1 MFNRNLLIALT
12 FACASCAVTP
22 QQATLDP
29 ELQLP
34 VTNIGN
40 DTTVVMRVVD
50 ERPDSSLGH
59 RGAAYKGAEI
69 TTDQDVGA
77 VIYKSIAEGLESN
90 GFNPVPFTEDIPRML
105 RVDIRLLEYSTS
117 MCFWTGG
124 IHTKAALKITADNDG
139 KIYENFYRANN
150 EKRVFFVPF
159 ADENEKLINAVA
171 IDVLQQLFQDQELF
185 CSWPIRLTIWSS
197 QAKDWNSPDN

>member
-1 MFNRNLLIALT
+1 MFNRNLLITLT

-22 QQATLDP
+22 LEATLDP

-59 RGAAYKGAEI
+59 RGVAYKGAEI

-77 VIYKSIAEGLESN
+77 VIYKSIAEGLKSN
-90 GFNPVPFTEDIPRML
+90 GFNPVPFTGDIPTIL
-105 RVDIRLLEYSTS
+105 SVDIRLLEYSTS
-117 MCFWTGG
+117 MGFWTGG

-185 CSWPIRLTIWSS
+185 LFL
-197 QAKDWNSPDN
+197 AD